1 LNVNSVG
8 RSVLRCGKERVSIF
22 FGAAA
27 QYIEVDASNGKL
39 TRIIKTILLLAVIS
53 NPVYAQAGTPVSN
66 HYSHGA
72 IPYGAILG
80 VQDAVV
86 LGQPYS
92 AEINARKVRRQP
104 DGKSLIYESHGSVVR
119 DSEGRV
125 RREQF
130 QSPKVARPDGGRTYT
145 QFAVVIPTLWQRC
158 NSDGADVRL
167 TLFDCPSIRHPA
179 EDREF

>member
-1 LNVNSVG
+1 MN
-8 RSVLRCGKERVSIF
+8 RTC
-22 FGAAA
+22 
-27 QYIEVDASNGKL
+27 
-39 TRIIKTILLLAVIS
+39 IIKTILLLAVIP

-66 HYSHGA
+66 HYSQGA

-92 AEINARKVRRQP
+92 AKINARKVRRQP
-104 DGKSLIYESHGSVVR
+104 DGKLVIYESHGSVVR

-145 QFAVVIPTLWQRC
+145 QFAVVI
-158 NSDGADVRL
+158 SDPVAKMQLRWGGRRL

-179 EDREF
+179 KNRKF